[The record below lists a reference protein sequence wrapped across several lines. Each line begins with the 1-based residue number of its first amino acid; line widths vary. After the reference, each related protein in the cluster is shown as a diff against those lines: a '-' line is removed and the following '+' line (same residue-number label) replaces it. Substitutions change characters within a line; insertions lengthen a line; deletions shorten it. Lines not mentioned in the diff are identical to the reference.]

1 MGEVMESESSSTNWL
16 AIGLALG
23 LGICVLFL
31 LHNIS
36 IDIRLKNAQPAT
48 TSQSEVGATYS
59 YDEQGRITSVM
70 PVKLRP
76 A

>member
-1 MGEVMESESSSTNWL
+1 MESESSGTNWL

-23 LGICVLFL
+23 LGICALFL

-36 IDIRLKNAQPAT
+36 VDIRIKNSQPVA
-48 TSQSEVGATYS
+48 TSQAEVGATYS
-59 YDEQGRITSVM
+59 YDEKGRITSVM

-76 A
+76 V